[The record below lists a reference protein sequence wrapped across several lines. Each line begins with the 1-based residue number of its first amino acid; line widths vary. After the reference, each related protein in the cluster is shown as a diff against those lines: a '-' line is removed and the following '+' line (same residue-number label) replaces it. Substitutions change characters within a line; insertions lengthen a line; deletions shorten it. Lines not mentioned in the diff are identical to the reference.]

1 MLLIM
6 QNKNQP
12 TSNEYLK
19 TKVLTASP
27 EELQMMLYDGAIRF
41 CEQARQALLDQD
53 IEKSFHLLTRAESI
67 IMEMCTAMREE
78 IAPET
83 CAQMRGLYI
92 FCYEKLVTAN
102 MKKDIDALDEALK
115 VIRHMRETW
124 TMLIKKLKEEQ
135 SQKHLANENNDPDTT
150 GDHSISSDKT
160 ECSPL
165 DAIGSHISVQ
175 G

>member
-1 MLLIM
+1 M
-6 QNKNQP
+6 QNKKQSN
-12 TSNEYLK
+12 SNEYLK

-27 EELQMMLYDGAIRF
+27 EELQLMLYDGAIRF
-41 CEQARQALLDQD
+41 CEQARQALLDKE

-67 IMEMCTAMREE
+67 IMEMCTAMRED

-83 CAQMRGLYI
+83 CAKMRGLYI

-124 TMLIKKLKEEQ
+124 TMLIEKLKAEQ
-135 SQKHLANENNDPDTT
+135 SQKHHSNENNDSETTDT
-150 GDHSISSDKT
+150 HSTSPDKT
-160 ECSPL
+160 EFSPL